1 MTGLTICMI
10 TIAALAVCIVI
21 GQKFN
26 INIGVLAL
34 IAASFL
40 GIFIFHMR
48 PSEIYTYWPISVV
61 LQMIIVT
68 FFYGFATVTGAAKYM
83 ADWAIYSAR
92 KCPALLPVIFFLV
105 DFGMMAIGIN
115 PGAVTVFLVPVFI
128 EICYKSGISEM
139 VVLTGHSLA
148 LGAGC
153 TSPIGSIGIV
163 AKGLFDMFGYEG
175 QGATLLPRIW
185 LNFVIVSVI
194 CFIGVYF
201 IFGGYKMKVSGD
213 VSRPAPATP
222 QIKKNLILIVLCVLL
237 FVVPMILNLVAPKV
251 ALFQTIRNGMD
262 VLMVYSIGIV
272 LAVILKLGDEK
283 TVLKEQVPWSTIML
297 VGGCATLVAVCSAM
311 GLGEY
316 LSGLISGISN
326 TSLIAP
332 VMTIVSG
339 LVSLVSD
346 STAVVFP
353 LFFPAVSGI
362 SAATGLT
369 ATKLFSCIMTGA
381 ILAGIAPISSGGS
394 MNLSFVKKE
403 RKNKV
408 FLMLWVYSLCLIVV
422 LGLITATPLV
432 G

>member
-1 MTGLTICMI
+1 MTGLTICII
-10 TIAALAVCIVI
+10 TVAALAICII
-21 GQKFN
+21 LGQKFN
-26 INIGVLAL
+26 VNIGVLGL
-34 IAASFL
+34 VAASVL

-68 FFYGFATVTGAAKYM
+68 FFYGFATVTGTAKYM

-105 DFGMMAIGIN
+105 DFGMTAIGIN

-153 TSPIGSIGIV
+153 TSPIGSVGII

-175 QGATLLPRIW
+175 QGAVLLPRIW
-185 LNFVIVSVI
+185 LNFVIVSAI
-194 CFIGVYF
+194 CFVGVYF

-213 VSRPAPATP
+213 VQRPAPATP
-222 QIKKNLILIVLCVLL
+222 LIKKNLVLIVVCVLL
-237 FVVPMILNLVAPKV
+237 FVVPIILSHLAPQVAFFGT
-251 ALFQTIRNGMD
+251 LQNGMD

-272 LAVILKLGDEK
+272 LAVWMKLGDEK
-283 TVLKEQVPWSTIML
+283 TVLKEQVPWSTVLL

-316 LSGLISGISN
+316 LSELISRISN
-326 TSLIAP
+326 TALIAP
-332 VMTIVSG
+332 VITVVSG

-408 FLMLWVYSLCLIVV
+408 FLMLWVYSLCLIVI
-422 LGLITATPLV
+422 LGFITATPIV
-432 G
+432 R

>member
-1 MTGLTICMI
+1 M
-10 TIAALAVCIVI
+10 AV
-21 GQKFN
+21 
-26 INIGVLAL
+26 L
-34 IAASFL
+34 
-40 GIFIFHMR
+40 
-48 PSEIYTYWPISVV
+48 
-61 LQMIIVT
+61 
-68 FFYGFATVTGAAKYM
+68 
-83 ADWAIYSAR
+83 
-92 KCPALLPVIFFLV
+92 
-105 DFGMMAIGIN
+105 
-115 PGAVTVFLVPVFI
+115 
-128 EICYKSGISEM
+128 
-139 VVLTGHSLA
+139 
-148 LGAGC
+148 
-153 TSPIGSIGIV
+153 
-163 AKGLFDMFGYEG
+163 
-175 QGATLLPRIW
+175 
-185 LNFVIVSVI
+185 
-194 CFIGVYF
+194 
-201 IFGGYKMKVSGD
+201 
-213 VSRPAPATP
+213 
-222 QIKKNLILIVLCVLL
+222 
-237 FVVPMILNLVAPKV
+237 
-251 ALFQTIRNGMD
+251 
-262 VLMVYSIGIV
+262 
-272 LAVILKLGDEK
+272 LKLGDEK
-283 TVLKEQVPWSTIML
+283 TVLKEQVPWSTILL

-332 VMTIVSG
+332 VITIISG

-353 LFFPAVSGI
+353 LFFPAVAGI